1 MPTPGD
7 RYHHRVQRPGEAEK
21 ALKRGRRKG
30 AKRVQQVVKAA
41 VEGGPKLPATLREQ
55 IAIAVAEANG
65 CGYCLAAHSTVGKM
79 VGLTNAD
86 VLASRRGTVTDL
98 KAAAALEFARVAVAA
113 RGDVTDADLKRVREA
128 GYGDA
133 EVAEIVANV
142 ALNVFT
148 NYFNLV
154 AGTEIDF

>member
-1 MPTPGD
+1 MAGVNAKLGFTPNMM
-7 RYHHRVQRPGEAEK
+7 RTM
-21 ALKRGRRKG
+21 ALSPAALEGYLALSAALARGL
-30 AKRVQQVVKAA
+30 
-41 VEGGPKLPATLREQ
+41 LPATLREQ